1 MTRDEVVQ
9 FIKEVQFGYLATI
22 GADDSP
28 CVRPISIK
36 DVYGDDF
43 YFFTFCTTRK
53 VGEMEAN
60 PKVEVVWMKTDGA
73 SQVRVKGDAAPVTD
87 EAIIERFMADNP
99 MASQIIPPGG
109 EHLFALYKI
118 VPAKI
123 DAAIGMVPYKE
134 VEW

>member
-1 MTRDEVVQ
+1 LIQ
-9 FIKEVQFGYLATI
+9 EVQFGYLATI
-22 GADDSP
+22 GTDGSP

-43 YFFTFCTTRK
+43 YFFTFNTTRK
-53 VGEMEAN
+53 VAEMEAN
-60 PKVEVVWMKTDGA
+60 PRVEVVWMKMDGM
-73 SQVRVKGDAAPVTD
+73 SQARVKGDAAPVTD
-87 EAIIERFMADNP
+87 EAVIKQFMADNP

-123 DAAIGMVPYKE
+123 EAATGMVPYTE